1 MNAIPKPKPK
11 PKSKSVSTVLS
22 PNQVQADFRFNAP
35 EPHGQIPK
43 ERRAECIALLRELIE
58 TVAGHP
64 IRGEGGAD
72 D

>member
-11 PKSKSVSTVLS
+11 SVSTVLS
-22 PNQVQADFRFNAP
+22 PKDVQVDFRFNAP
-35 EPHGQIPK
+35 DPDRQIPK

-58 TVAGHP
+58 TVAAYPTHE
-64 IRGEGGAD
+64 EGGVD

>member
-11 PKSKSVSTVLS
+11 SVSTVLP
-22 PNQVQADFRFNAP
+22 PNQVQADLRFNVP
-35 EPHGQIPK
+35 ELDGQIPK

-64 IRGEGGAD
+64 THEEGGAD